1 VSARTDVLLA
11 NMTLPMA
18 MVGTAARVTTRQK
31 NGAGGRAAA
40 GRAAGGRAAPLL
52 PTARTRTFC
61 DENTPQRVD
70 EGDVDAAQIPAGPRG
85 SDERL
90 HPCLPPSTQTERET
104 RL

>member
-1 VSARTDVLLA
+1 MSARTDVLLA

-31 NGAGGRAAA
+31 NGAG